1 MALSLGD
8 VFLNFTA
15 GAVERNN
22 QIRDENVAL
31 ALEDFKA
38 NKDLYQKIALD
49 RYTRDSNTYD
59 KELEKM
65 DSLKSVYSFI
75 QDNNLDRDS
84 AASLILSNSMPGF
97 KNLDKKQQRRL
108 ISQTANSF
116 ETNYKTVEGDATPD
130 GVQTKQVED
139 GFKIK
144 PEQIKLTAPN
154 MKDYLQD
161 PSFWTNLQ
169 DEIKTG
175 TSGPL
180 TEQVL
185 KLLGKE
191 DSSEGAKELLNNL
204 EQKDGTVIKSEAS
217 VPAVVSKN
225 KGIDTTNLKVLDE
238 DSPFYVDKDSM
249 PTDLNSIRNSYTGAL
264 TGVVKQKI
272 LSEFAEMS
280 DKQLN
285 FYGEMKDGQF
295 EVTDAGQYVLNRYES
310 ILKQI
315 ENQAWMKMLY
325 TNDRRY
331 YIEDVFL
338 EEFAREVDS
347 RSISVTNQGDIDF
360 YKGGKD
366 DIEGY
371 YVIPTSVMPLG
382 ARLSEEQ
389 VNDLSTFINNSSEI
403 QKMKG
408 NITANENNIKGLV
421 TKYFIDNG
429 FITVNDKNEKTW
441 TGKTDPSTDKQFIIR
456 SDGKIEVNSAITTNI
471 EGITIVPKLY
481 SIEDFRK
488 VKEANPSIVFPEDI
502 EKLLKG

>member
-75 QDNNLDRDS
+75 ENNNLDRNS
-84 AASLILSNSMPGF
+84 AASLILTNSMPGF
-97 KNLDKKQQRRL
+97 KNLDEKEQRRL

-116 ETNYKTVEGDATPD
+116 ETNYKTVEGDGTPD

-191 DSSEGAKELLNNL
+191 DSSEGAKEVLNNL

-225 KGIDTTNLKVLDE
+225 QGLVDTKGLKVLDE
-238 DSPFYVDKDSM
+238 DDPNYVDVQSL
-249 PTDLNSIRNSYTGAL
+249 PSDLTSIRNSYTGL
-264 TGVVKQKI
+264 RNDSFNQKI
-272 LSEFAEMS
+272 LSEFAQMS
-280 DKQLN
+280 NKDLS
-285 FYGEMKDGQF
+285 FYGEMKDGKFAVKSNGIYIVNQM
-295 EVTDAGQYVLNRYES
+295 EN
-310 ILKQI
+310 ILKNI
-315 ENQAWMKMLY
+315 ENRAWQSMLV

-331 YIEDVFL
+331 YNEEDILKAFS
-338 EEFAREVDS
+338 FEVRN
-347 RSISVTNQGDIDF
+347 RSIPLDNMAIFRVGEDIQGFFVLNSDIMPMGGFLSQSDKVGLSNYMNERIGKLNGSISDNQGALE
-360 YKGGKD
+360 KLAKD
-366 DIEGY
+366 
-371 YVIPTSVMPLG
+371 
-382 ARLSEEQ
+382 
-389 VNDLSTFINNSSEI
+389 
-403 QKMKG
+403 
-408 NITANENNIKGLV
+408 
-421 TKYFIDNG
+421 YFIQEGIITRNSEGQETWNG
-429 FITVNDKNEKTW
+429 SKQTKSELSDITV
-441 TGKTDPSTDKQFIIR
+441 R
-456 SDGKIEVNSAITTNI
+456 SDGKIEVNSMITTNI
-471 EGITIVPKLY
+471 EGITIPPKIY
-481 SIEDFRK
+481 SIEDFKK
-488 VKEANPSIVFPEDI
+488 VKQDNPTIIFPDAI
-502 EKLLKG
+502 EKLLKE

>member
-8 VFLNFTA
+8 VFLNLTA

-31 ALEDFKA
+31 AIEDFKA

-75 QDNNLDRDS
+75 ENNNLDRNS
-84 AASLILSNSMPGF
+84 AASLILTNSMPGF
-97 KNLDKKQQRRL
+97 KNLDEKEQRRL

-116 ETNYKTVEGDATPD
+116 ETNYKTVEGDGTPD

-144 PEQIKLTAPN
+144 PEQVKLTAPN

-191 DSSEGAKELLNNL
+191 DSSEGDPN
-204 EQKDGTVIKSEAS
+204 
-217 VPAVVSKN
+217 
-225 KGIDTTNLKVLDE
+225 
-238 DSPFYVDKDSM
+238 YVDVQSL
-249 PTDLNSIRNSYTGAL
+249 PSDLTSIRNSYTGL
-264 TGVVKQKI
+264 RSDSFNQKI
-272 LSEFAEMS
+272 LSEFAQMS
-280 DKQLN
+280 NKDLS
-285 FYGEMKDGQF
+285 FYGEMKDGKFAVKSNGIYIVNQM
-295 EVTDAGQYVLNRYES
+295 EN
-310 ILKQI
+310 ILKNI
-315 ENQAWMKMLY
+315 ENRAWQSMLV

-331 YIEDVFL
+331 YNEEDILKAFS
-338 EEFAREVDS
+338 FEVRN
-347 RSISVTNQGDIDF
+347 RSIPLDNMAIFRVGEDIQGFFVLNSDIMPMGGFLSQSDKVGLSNYMNERIGKLNGSISDNQGALEKLAKDYF
-360 YKGGKD
+360 MEKG
-366 DIEGY
+366 IITRNSEGQE
-371 YVIPTSVMPLG
+371 TWNGSKQTKSE
-382 ARLSEEQ
+382 LS
-389 VNDLSTFINNSSEI
+389 D
-403 QKMKG
+403 
-408 NITANENNIKGLV
+408 
-421 TKYFIDNG
+421 
-429 FITVNDKNEKTW
+429 ITV
-441 TGKTDPSTDKQFIIR
+441 R
-456 SDGKIEVNSAITTNI
+456 SDGKIEVNSMITTNI
-471 EGITIVPKLY
+471 EGITIPPKIY
-481 SIEDFRK
+481 SIEDFKK
-488 VKEANPSIVFPEDI
+488 VKQDNPTIIFPDAI
-502 EKLLKG
+502 EKLLKE